1 MALLVNVKNCSFLT
15 LKTSLACSSC
25 RYLCIYKLPRL
36 DSLPAFRM
44 FGCLL
49 WDVWEVVPS
58 HHHARESQ
66 RWHCTS
72 PYEEMVLGI
81 LQCRL
86 LGQNPLRKKLFVIC
100 YSIFQLCFLLLWHFC
115 CKYVKIRLKLCVLE
129 CSNVHLNGIIGECEE
144 LFLLNFENLTCMFL
158 LQVFVYL

>member
-1 MALLVNVKNCSFLT
+1 MLIFGAKTGCFHKQIHIYCLEGGSLSEGQKGGMSAIIAAPSASRLLLRCWT
-15 LKTSLACSSC
+15 LLQNQSKEDKMQHKYKKKRNEKKES
-25 RYLCIYKLPRL
+25 KLPRL

-44 FGCLL
+44 FGCLH

-66 RWHCTS
+66 RWHCTC
-72 PYEEMVLGI
+72 PYGEMVLGI
-81 LQCRL
+81 LQ
-86 LGQNPLRKKLFVIC
+86 
-100 YSIFQLCFLLLWHFC
+100 
-115 CKYVKIRLKLCVLE
+115 